1 MDDQS
6 RRHREKAAE
15 CAAPPLLA
23 HVTEATQI
31 AKYHTP
37 GGTGFAAEDANHA
50 RDLLLGRRPK
60 LVGVSNEKNGADR
73 IVGRLSLQS
82 KYYCSPAETVAA
94 AFDPESSIYRYPGH
108 ALEVPRDQ
116 YDACVDL
123 MRRRIQS
130 GKVPGFEN
138 PAEAESLVQRGAITY
153 RQARNIARPGN
164 IESLKFDVVTQAVVS
179 SSGMGLSFVVMY
191 ASRVWSGERHNI
203 AIRHAAR
210 DASLVGGQTLA
221 TGVIS
226 AQILRTKIAAA
237 SSAAIRHVL
246 KAGYKTNVG
255 KRLVKGVA
263 TGSLGKAVRGA
274 AATNHVAKVLRTNA
288 VTAAVAAAVMTTPDF
303 YRVAFARSISWR
315 QFTKNASINASQTAA
330 GAVGWLG
337 GAAGGA
343 ALGSFIPGV
352 GTAVGGIVGGFV
364 GAASAGVAGS
374 KLARSVADRV
384 AKDDEELL
392 REIVSIEMQ
401 MIACEHLLTLPEIER
416 LGQAINDTTTTD
428 WIRNAFR
435 QSSGGNDREAL
446 GGLLRE
452 DFEPIILALVE
463 ERPKISLPYESPD

>member
-1 MDDQS
+1 MEDQS
-6 RRHREKAAE
+6 RRHRERAAE
-15 CAAPPLLA
+15 SAAPPLLA
-23 HVTEATQI
+23 NSTEATQI
-31 AKYHTP
+31 AKYYTP

-50 RDLLLGRRPK
+50 RDLLRGRRPK

-73 IVGRLSLQS
+73 IVGSLSLQS
-82 KYYCSPAETVAA
+82 KYYRSPAETIAA

-164 IESLKFDVVTQAVVS
+164 IESLKYDVATQAVVS
-179 SSGMGLSFVVMY
+179 SSSMGLSFVVMY
-191 ASRVWSGERHNI
+191 ASRVWSGERHST

-237 SSAAIRHVL
+237 SSVAIRHVL
-246 KAGYKTNVG
+246 KAGYKTTVG

-263 TGSLGKAVRGA
+263 TGSLGKAVNGA

-303 YRVAFARSISWR
+303 YRAAFAKSISWR
-315 QFTKNASINASQTAA
+315 QFAKNTSVNVTQTAA

-343 ALGSFIPGV
+343 AVGSFVPGV
-352 GTAVGGIVGGFV
+352 GTAVGGLVGGIV

-374 KLARSVADRV
+374 KLARSCADRLV
-384 AKDDEELL
+384 KDDDERL
-392 REIVSIEMQ
+392 REIISIEMQ
-401 MIACEHLLTLPEIER
+401 LIAYEYLLTPPEIER
-416 LGQAINDTTTTD
+416 LGKAVDETATND
-428 WIRNAFR
+428 WIGAAFR
-435 QSSGGNDREAL
+435 QSSKGSDRDAL
-446 GGLLRE
+446 AELLRQN
-452 DFEPIILALVE
+452 FEPVVLALVD
-463 ERPKISLPYESPD
+463 ERPMIAAPVETA

>member
-6 RRHREKAAE
+6 RRHRDRAAE
-15 CAAPPLLA
+15 SAAPPLLA
-23 HVTEATQI
+23 NATDATQI
-31 AKYHTP
+31 AKYYTP

-50 RDLLLGRRPK
+50 RDLLCGRRPK

-82 KYYCSPAETVAA
+82 KYYRSPAETVAA
-94 AFDPESSIYRYPGH
+94 AFDPESSLYRYPGH
-108 ALEVPRDQ
+108 ALEVPREQ
-116 YDACVDL
+116 YDACVEL
-123 MRRRIQS
+123 MQRRIRS
-130 GKVPGFEN
+130 GVVPGIDN
-138 PAEAESLVQRGAITY
+138 PAEAESLIQRGAITY

-164 IESLKFDVVTQAVVS
+164 IESLKYDVVTQAVVS
-179 SSGMGLSFVVMY
+179 SSSMGLSFVVMY
-191 ASRVWSGERHNI
+191 ASRVWSGERHNT

-246 KAGYKTNVG
+246 RASYKTTVG

-263 TGSLGKAVRGA
+263 TGSLGKAVSGA

-303 YRVAFARSISWR
+303 YRAAFAKSISWR
-315 QFTKNASINASQTAA
+315 QFAKNASINASQTAA

-343 ALGSFIPGV
+343 AVGSFIPGV
-352 GTAVGGIVGGFV
+352 GTAVGGIVGGVV

-374 KLARSVADRV
+374 KLARSCADRLV
-384 AKDDEELL
+384 QDDDERL
-392 REIVSIEMQ
+392 REIILIEMQ
-401 MIACEHLLTLPEIER
+401 LIACEHLLTQPEIER
-416 LGQAINDTTTTD
+416 LGKVVEETATSD
-428 WIRNAFR
+428 WICVAFR
-435 QSSGGNDREAL
+435 QSSKGSDREAL
-446 GGLLRE
+446 AELLRQH
-452 DFEPIILALVE
+452 FEPVVLALVD
-463 ERPKISLPYESPD
+463 ERPMIALPRETA